1 MIIQNRYRI
10 SVPVGTGKSTTTMLF
25 SNLSNEQI
33 KEFLEKDCTREIT
46 IKRHVSGYRVE
57 LSDLEYGQIVSC
69 TGSFDKAYS
78 DCMKY
83 FEDNIKIKIQEKV
96 DYLERQK
103 KEVSKSLNEIN
114 RKLTSIKLDVF
125 KNEKD
130 N

>member
-1 MIIQNRYRI
+1 MIIQNRY
-10 SVPVGTGKSTTTMLF
+10 SVPVGYGKSTTTMAF

-83 FEDNIKIKIQEKV
+83 FEDNIKIKIQEKM
-96 DYLERQK
+96 DRLERRK
-103 KEVSKSLNEIN
+103 KEALKSLEEIN
-114 RKLTSIKLDVF
+114 EELTNIRLSIF
-125 KNEKD
+125 KNEK
-130 N
+130 NNRT